1 MKRIQR
7 IDHQLQRLVAVP
19 DWRFAIGL
27 RIRFNHPT
35 LLYQTYPE
43 DWIAHYARNGLLFV
57 DPAVQWGM
65 ANSGIC
71 DWKDLVAGDAAGVL
85 EQAAGYGLLHG
96 IVVSVGDTTTRS
108 LGFFAASQA
117 PIAGDLRTLAQDVV
131 TALHDETDGIT
142 ELSASDLAP
151 LIALNDRLCGAHP
164 RPTG

>member
-19 DWRFAIGL
+19 DWYFAIGL

-57 DPAVQWGM
+57 DPAVGWGM

-71 DWKDLVAGDAAGVL
+71 DWKDLAAGDVAGVL

-96 IVVSVGDTTTRS
+96 IVVSVGDMTTRS

-117 PIAGDLRTLAQDVV
+117 PIAAHLRNLAQDVV
-131 TALHDETDGIT
+131 ISLHDATDG
-142 ELSASDLAP
+142 LSEMAPSDLAP
-151 LIALNDRLCGAHP
+151 FVALNDRLRGAA
-164 RPTG
+164 RP